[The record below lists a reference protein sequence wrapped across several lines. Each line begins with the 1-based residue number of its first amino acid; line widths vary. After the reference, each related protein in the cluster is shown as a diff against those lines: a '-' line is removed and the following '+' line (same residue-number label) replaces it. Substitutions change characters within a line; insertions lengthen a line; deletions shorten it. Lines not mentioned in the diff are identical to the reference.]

1 MHIIIVFIVILLSR
15 GRRGALSDLFFL
27 VLLNIYIQAPSIIS
41 PVIQGMAAGT
51 QNCLSEAASR
61 SG

>member
-1 MHIIIVFIVILLSR
+1 MIC
-15 GRRGALSDLFFL
+15 FFL

-51 QNCLSEAASR
+51 QNCLSEAVSR